1 MDRQDG
7 AFLSPTNTRTLF
19 TLDLIQFNSLAIRI
33 TSFYTIYA
41 KWKLYRYCASHPGA
55 LYTKRN
61 IMIDKLLGLQ
71 NQLRMYH
78 WGTNSY
84 AEHKALGKAYEGL
97 DPLIDTFMETWMGV
111 HGKDL
116 GDVKLSLREYTRGS
130 PEVLLN
136 QASAFLSG
144 ELAKAVE
151 GNTDLSNIRD
161 EMLGIVNQTKYLLTL
176 K

>member
-1 MDRQDG
+1 MV
-7 AFLSPTNTRTLF
+7 
-19 TLDLIQFNSLAIRI
+19 
-33 TSFYTIYA
+33 
-41 KWKLYRYCASHPGA
+41 
-55 LYTKRN
+55 
-61 IMIDKLLGLQ
+61 DKLLGLQ

-78 WGTNSY
+78 WGTSSY

-97 DPLIDTFMETWMGV
+97 DALIDTFVETWMGV
-111 HGKDL
+111 HGKGL

-136 QASAFLSG
+136 QAAEFFKG
-144 ELAKAVE
+144 EMAGAVE

-161 EMLGIVNQTKYLLTL
+161 EMLGLVNQTKYLLTL

>member
-1 MDRQDG
+1 
-7 AFLSPTNTRTLF
+7 
-19 TLDLIQFNSLAIRI
+19 
-33 TSFYTIYA
+33 
-41 KWKLYRYCASHPGA
+41 
-55 LYTKRN
+55 
-61 IMIDKLLGLQ
+61 MIDKLLGLQ

-97 DPLIDTFMETWMGV
+97 DALIDGFVETWMGI

-116 GDVKLSLREYTRGS
+116 SGIKLDIRSYSRGA

-144 ELAKAVE
+144 ELAEAVKD
-151 GNTDLSNIRD
+151 NTDLSNIRD
-161 EMLGIVNQTKYLLTL
+161 EMLGLVNQTKYLLTL

>member
-1 MDRQDG
+1 MV
-7 AFLSPTNTRTLF
+7 
-19 TLDLIQFNSLAIRI
+19 
-33 TSFYTIYA
+33 
-41 KWKLYRYCASHPGA
+41 
-55 LYTKRN
+55 
-61 IMIDKLLGLQ
+61 DKLLGLQ

-97 DPLIDTFMETWMGV
+97 DALIDTFVETWMGV
-111 HGKDL
+111 HGKDI
-116 GDVKLSLREYTRGS
+116 GPVKLDLREYTRGG

-136 QASAFLSG
+136 QAASFLTG
-144 ELAKAVE
+144 ELGGAVE

-161 EMLGIVNQTKYLLTL
+161 EMLGLINQTKYLLTL

>member
-1 MDRQDG
+1 MV
-7 AFLSPTNTRTLF
+7 
-19 TLDLIQFNSLAIRI
+19 
-33 TSFYTIYA
+33 
-41 KWKLYRYCASHPGA
+41 
-55 LYTKRN
+55 
-61 IMIDKLLGLQ
+61 DKLLGLQ

-97 DPLIDTFMETWMGV
+97 DALIDTFVETWMGV

-116 GDVKLSLREYTRGS
+116 GPIKLDLREYTRGS

-136 QASAFLSG
+136 QAAEFFKG
-144 ELAKAVE
+144 EMAGAVE

-161 EMLGIVNQTKYLLTL
+161 EMLGLVNQTKYLLTL